1 MKTIVEIRNKL
12 KAKKPTFTRQDAHKK
27 KRVGTGWRKPKG
39 RQSKMRLH
47 KKSYARGRSSGYG
60 SPKAAYG
67 LSHEGFKQV
76 VVAKVADFS
85 GLDAK
90 TDGIIIARTTGNR
103 RKAELVDYATKKS
116 FTLLNLDAQSFKKS
130 LELALGKKAA
140 KKKEFTKKRE
150 EKNAAAIAA
159 QAKEKKKADKA
170 NKTEKTTSDAKVKD
184 AVSEKDKKLQEK
196 KEHDKLLTK
205 QN

>member
-27 KRVGTGWRKPKG
+27 KRVGSGWRKPKG

-60 SPKAAYG
+60 SPLAARG
-67 LSHEGFKQV
+67 LSHEGYNQV
-76 VVAKVADFS
+76 IVAKLADFA
-85 GLDAK
+85 GLDTK
-90 TDGIIIARTTGNR
+90 NDGIIIARTTGNR
-103 RKAELVDYATKKS
+103 RKAELIDYATKNS

-130 LELALGKKAA
+130 LELALDQKAA

-150 EKNAAAIAA
+150 EKDAAVKAA
-159 QAKEKKKADKA
+159 KAKEEKKEKKAEAKVAAKDA
-170 NKTEKTTSDAKVKD
+170 KTE
-184 AVSEKDKKLQEK
+184 VSEKEKKLQEK

-205 QN
+205 EN

>member
-1 MKTIVEIRNKL
+1 MEQIVEIRNKL

-47 KKSYARGRSSGYG
+47 RKSYARGRSSGYG

-67 LSHEGFKQV
+67 LSREGFKQV

-85 GLDAK
+85 GLDTK

-103 RKAELVDYATKKS
+103 RKAELIDYASKNS
-116 FTLLNLDAQSFKKS
+116 FTLLNADSQSFKKS
-130 LELALGKKAA
+130 LDLVLEQKAA
-140 KKKEFTKKRE
+140 KKKELTKKRE
-150 EKNAAAIAA
+150 SKDAAA
-159 QAKEKKKADKA
+159 
-170 NKTEKTTSDAKVKD
+170 KV
-184 AVSEKDKKLQEK
+184 AEAKDKKKSEKATATKAKADVSESEK
-196 KEHDKLLTK
+196 KAQVKKEQDKILTK
-205 QN
+205 EN

>member
-60 SPKAAYG
+60 SPVAARG
-67 LSHEGFKQV
+67 LSHEGLKQI

-90 TDGIIIARTTGNR
+90 NDGIIIARTTGNR
-103 RKAELVDYATKKS
+103 RKAELIDYATKNS
-116 FTLLNLDAQSFKKS
+116 FTLLNIDAQSFKKS
-130 LELALGKKAA
+130 LELALGAKAA

-150 EKNAAAIAA
+150 EKDAAVKAA
-159 QAKEKKKADKA
+159 QDKEKKKEVKAAKKAD
-170 NKTEKTTSDAKVKD
+170 ETSDK
-184 AVSEKDKKLQEK
+184 EKKLQEK

-205 QN
+205 EN